1 MKLVYQRIIYRIERK
16 MKKQEIKRSFF
27 NEIKEIVN
35 SARSYSFKA
44 VNYAMVQAYWNIG
57 RLIVEEEQN
66 GKNRAEYGTFLISE
80 LSVRLKNEFGSGFN
94 KTNLAYMKQFYL
106 AFPILHSLSG
116 KSDSKQIIHAVS
128 GESKSNIQA
137 TSIENSISK
146 IKNFIINRNLKA
158 ELSWTHYRLLLK
170 VENQEVRDFYIE
182 EAIENNW
189 STRQLER
196 QINSFYYQRL
206 ISSRDKHKLKNE
218 SNKSKDDINDE
229 FVKDP
234 YIFEFLELKK
244 NTNYFEKDIET
255 ALIDKLQNFLLELG
269 KGFAFVER
277 QQRISADNDNFYI
290 DLVFYNYI
298 LKCFVLIDLKAG
310 KLTHQDIGQ
319 MDMYVRMYEDLKRT
333 ENDNP
338 TIGIILCSEKND
350 TVIKYSVLKENKQLF
365 ASKYMLYMPSEKELK
380 RELERERMLLNEEK
394 NEK

>member
-1 MKLVYQRIIYRIERK
+1 
-16 MKKQEIKRSFF
+16 
-27 NEIKEIVN
+27 
-35 SARSYSFKA
+35 
-44 VNYAMVQAYWNIG
+44 
-57 RLIVEEEQN
+57 
-66 GKNRAEYGTFLISE
+66 
-80 LSVRLKNEFGSGFN
+80 
-94 KTNLAYMKQFYL
+94 
-106 AFPILHSLSG
+106 
-116 KSDSKQIIHAVS
+116 
-128 GESKSNIQA
+128 
-137 TSIENSISK
+137 
-146 IKNFIINRNLKA
+146 
-158 ELSWTHYRLLLK
+158 LLK
-170 VENQEVRDFYIE
+170 VENKEARDFYIE

-206 ISSRDKHKLKNE
+206 ISSRDKHKLKVE
-218 SNKSKDDINDE
+218 AKKTKEEVLNDE

-234 YIFEFLELKK
+234 YILEFLELKK
-244 NTNYFEKDIET
+244 NTNYFEKDIEK
-255 ALIDKLQNFLLELG
+255 ALIDKLQDFLLELG

-319 MDMYVRMYEDLKRT
+319 MDMYVRMYEDLKRS

-365 ASKYMLYMPSEKELK
+365 ASKYMIYMPSEKELK
-380 RELERERMLLNEEK
+380 KELEKERMLLNEEK
-394 NEK
+394 KEK